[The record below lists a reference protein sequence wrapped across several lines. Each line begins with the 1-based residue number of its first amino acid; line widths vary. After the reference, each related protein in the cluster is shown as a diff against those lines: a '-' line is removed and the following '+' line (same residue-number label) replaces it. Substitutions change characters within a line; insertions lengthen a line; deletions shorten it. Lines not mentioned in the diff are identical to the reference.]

1 MNEMLS
7 KKIVP
12 YALVA
17 AMAFSACG
25 KKSECEIP
33 TRHVHKY
40 TKQVTDDITIEK
52 YLDNEHLN
60 SFGYHWNKDYIEIT
74 KDDEKLYKTIKGLFT
89 GVDNWDYLYNEMST
103 HHDYLEFYYYYTTIE
118 TYTTTD
124 SKGHTTV
131 HTRTVSHSGWT
142 KDPDYSHNT
151 GKTRLYH
158 HRYYGYRVIYKN
170 GKFKLDRSTA
180 VDDVRDVIEEYPYFS
195 EDCVT
200 EVYKEFDFDE
210 SELKYLSPE
219 DFDVFTGPDLE
230 NRDLSTEKGKV
241 KSYTKLIMG

>member
-17 AMAFSACG
+17 TMAFSACG

-74 KDDEKLYKTIKGLFT
+74 
-89 GVDNWDYLYNEMST
+89 GVDNWDYLYNEMSS
-103 HHDYLEFYYYYTTIE
+103 HHD
-118 TYTTTD
+118 
-124 SKGHTTV
+124 
-131 HTRTVSHSGWT
+131 
-142 KDPDYSHNT
+142 
-151 GKTRLYH
+151 
-158 HRYYGYRVIYKN
+158 
-170 GKFKLDRSTA
+170 
-180 VDDVRDVIEEYPYFS
+180 
-195 EDCVT
+195 
-200 EVYKEFDFDE
+200 
-210 SELKYLSPE
+210 
-219 DFDVFTGPDLE
+219 
-230 NRDLSTEKGKV
+230 
-241 KSYTKLIMG
+241 